1 MLGRVPPFR
10 HLFSE
15 GHVPK
20 GEAMK
25 KICALL
31 FLAAAFA
38 VTAQAQEKGVDQQ
51 SERVR
56 DTGTNRQ
63 PAVNGGK
70 LDTGAGRGIDFG
82 AGRTPTRVPLPNPYR
97 FTVPNDVLTKAV
109 VELMSE
115 RKLILDDASSKPEQ
129 GLLISQPYT
138 FTRGSVVTASEL
150 NRLAEVPATEVRNWT
165 RGRYTLI
172 VEVQPIDGSH
182 TNVAVNARVEGRS
195 DNVTGAEWV
204 TLRSSG
210 EAEEQFITDLVIKL
224 TGAAPPGRDQ

>member
-1 MLGRVPPFR
+1 
-10 HLFSE
+10 
-15 GHVPK
+15 
-20 GEAMK
+20 MK
-25 KICALL
+25 RICALV
-31 FLAAAFA
+31 FLAAALA
-38 VTAQAQEKGVDQQ
+38 VSAQAQEKGVDQNN
-51 SERVR
+51 ERVR
-56 DTGTNRQ
+56 DSGNNRQ

-82 AGRTPTRVPLPNPYR
+82 KGRTPTLPPVPNPYR
-97 FTVPNDVLTKAV
+97 FSVPNDVLMKAV
-109 VELMSE
+109 VELMGE
-115 RKLILDDASSKPEQ
+115 RRLILDEPSSKPEQ
-129 GLLISQPYT
+129 GLFISQPFT

-182 TNVAVNARVEGRS
+182 TNVSVNARIEGRS

-204 TLRSSG
+204 SLRSSG
-210 EAEEQFITDLVIKL
+210 VAEEQFLIDLVVKV

>member
-1 MLGRVPPFR
+1 M
-10 HLFSE
+10 
-15 GHVPK
+15 
-20 GEAMK
+20 MK
-25 KICALL
+25 KIFVLVL
-31 FLAAAFA
+31 LAAAFGVSA
-38 VTAQAQEKGVDQQ
+38 EAQEKGVDQQ

-56 DTGTNRQ
+56 DGGNNRQ

-82 AGRTPTRVPLPNPYR
+82 KGRTPTPAPLPNPYR
-97 FTVPNDVLTKAV
+97 FTVPNDVLTRSI
-109 VELMSE
+109 VELIAE
-115 RKLILDDASSKPEQ
+115 RKMILDEPSSKPEQ
-129 GLLISQPYT
+129 GLLITQPYT
-138 FTRGSVVTASEL
+138 FTRGSVVTGSEL

-172 VEVQPIDGSH
+172 VEVQPIDGTA
-182 TNVAVNARVEGRS
+182 TNVSVNARIEGRS

-210 EAEEQFITDLVIKL
+210 TAEEQFLIDLIIKV